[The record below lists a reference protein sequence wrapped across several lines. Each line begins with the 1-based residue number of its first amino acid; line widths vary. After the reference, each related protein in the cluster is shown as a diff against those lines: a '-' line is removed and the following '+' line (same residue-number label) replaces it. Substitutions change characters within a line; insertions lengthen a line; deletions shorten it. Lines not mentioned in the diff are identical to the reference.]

1 MARWSS
7 LQLFLLIGCLNLI
20 GLLFISF
27 NTPHLRSLEP
37 PPQSVSLP
45 LVGVVIRA
53 HEGYKHHLLSLLW
66 GLHSQTSQ
74 CNLKIVVVP
83 TEAPSIPIL
92 TQFLHDHWF
101 ADKTAEKDLDLS
113 LVTISSDIFLSH
125 CCHLEQLCT
134 KEWQTNKLSEGY
146 STSAL
151 QRYCEVNSPLH
162 YHLTDLGLET
172 IHPNRKEEDLM
183 RSSILQSASTFLIMP
198 SPISTPEPCFFGDI
212 TPSACYS

>member
-1 MARWSS
+1 VLS
-7 LQLFLLIGCLNLI
+7 LAPQTLEYLEGMRDLTLSTLLIFVLLNLLLSLSLFLWL
-20 GLLFISF
+20 
-27 NTPHLRSLEP
+27 
-37 PPQSVSLP
+37 VSLSEP
-45 LVGVVIRA
+45 
-53 HEGYKHHLLSLLW
+53 LLW

-83 TEAPSIPIL
+83 TEAPIL

-101 ADKTAEKDLDLS
+101 VDKSAEKDLGLS